1 MRKVRL
7 FIDGVSVDL
16 FDDENISIT
25 ETIQDIRDI
34 SKVFTDFSKS
44 FSVPASSTNN
54 KIFKHFG
61 NFTITNGFD
70 ARLKKDA
77 VLEINTLPFKK
88 GKVSLNTVKVLNGK
102 TSSYEIT
109 FVGNTVNL
117 VDRFGEDTLND
128 LKADFYSA
136 FDQQYTQAEVLAAL
150 QDFTSDVTVAV
161 SGTDVTFADPL
172 CVPLITHTTRLYYDS
187 TNASRVYSNNGTLNP
202 LGGNLNAGST
212 TSSTNYAGVYF
223 EELKYA
229 IRLHILIKAIENNY
243 GITFSTDFFNTSNT
257 HYHNLFMWLHRKAG
271 KVFDSV
277 INTSRITGDG
287 SSTGFPTGEDGE
299 KPPSG
304 QQDNGT
310 FVSDGGSF
318 TFFYLTGS
326 YNVRTTVTA
335 VSGSALPALT
345 LVVKRNG
352 AVVKEQS
359 FAADSS
365 APFSDL
371 MVFEED
377 FVFDN
382 NAVDAGASPNV
393 YQVFLSSVSSVTLN
407 SSTSVVFEI
416 TDNRDARSTRT
427 ATFNLLGDTTISNS
441 PTFSI
446 QEQLPNIKVLDF
458 LTSLF
463 KMFNLTAFEEDDGT
477 IKVQTLDEFY
487 ASSSTIHD
495 LNEYLQPS
503 YSVVPS
509 LPFKEIH
516 FRYDGLESFI
526 TKNHEA
532 LFDGKQW
539 GTEEY
544 KNNLDE
550 VEQTYTALGND
561 YIVEP
566 EFEHMKFERI
576 LNQATG
582 SATDAQVGWSVD
594 DGEKPYVGKPL
605 LFYPV
610 RVTSGTSIR
619 YLEVELRADSN
630 SNTDITSYIVPSNS
644 QALSASTSTNNINFF
659 NEFNEYEVND
669 DFSSTL
675 FKKFY
680 STYIKRIFSKR
691 NRITKL
697 KGVLPLGFIINHS
710 LADKITFKDNIYF
723 INSIKTKLN
732 TGEATLELLNFIRV
746 SNVITVSDTGQ
757 NNASD
762 ACAFGTNN
770 TKLFYDRDTLL
781 ADSVVLFT
789 NESLTEIFDG
799 NAKFYKIVES
809 NQSMQVSSS
818 GVISNLASC

>member
-1 MRKVRL
+1 MRKVKL
-7 FIDGVSVDL
+7 IVEGVELDL
-16 FDDENISIT
+16 FGDDNISIN
-25 ETIQDIRDI
+25 ETIQDVRDI
-34 SKVFTDFSKS
+34 SKVFTDFTKS
-44 FSVPASSTNN
+44 FSIPASSINN
-54 KIFKHFG
+54 KVFKHFN
-61 NFTITNGFD
+61 NFAITNGFD

-77 VLEINTLPFKK
+77 ILEINNLHFKK
-88 GKVSLNTVKVLNGK
+88 GKVKLDSVQVEKGK
-102 TSSYEIT
+102 PKIYKIT
-109 FVGNTVNL
+109 FFGNTVNIKDL
-117 VDRFGEDTLND
+117 FGDDTLND

-136 FDQQYTQAEVLAAL
+136 FDQPYTQAAILSGL

-161 SGTDVTFADPL
+161 SGTDVTFSDPI
-172 CVPLITHTTRLYYDS
+172 CTPLITHTTRLYYD
-187 TNASRVYSNNGTLNP
+187 ASNTSRIYSDNGTLNP
-202 LGGNLNAGST
+202 LGGNLYAGST

-287 SSTGFPTGEDGE
+287 SSTGFPTGADGV

-318 TFFYLTGS
+318 NFFYLTGS

-365 APFSDL
+365 APFSDS
-371 MVFEED
+371 MVFEEN
-377 FVFDN
+377 FVFTN

-393 YQVFLSSVSSVTLN
+393 YQVFLSSPSSVTLN

-416 TDNRDARSTRT
+416 TGNGNTRT
-427 ATFNLLGDTTISNS
+427 ATFNLLGDTTISNT

-446 QEQLPNIKVLDF
+446 QEQIPNIKVLDF

-463 KMFNLTAFEEDDGT
+463 KMFNLTAFEDENGI
-477 IKVQTLDEFY
+477 IKVQTLDDFY
-487 ASSSTIHD
+487 NNTTATHD
-495 LNEYLQPS
+495 LNEYLKPNYNIS
-503 YSVVPS
+503 PS
-509 LPFKEIH
+509 LPYKELK
-516 FRYDGLESFI
+516 FSYKGLKTFQA
-526 TKNHEA
+526 KNHEA
-532 LFDGKQW
+532 LFDGKEW

-544 KNNLDE
+544 KNNPDE
-550 VEQTYTALGND
+550 VEQEYTSFGDIYN
-561 YIVEP
+561 IQP
-566 EFEHMKFERI
+566 QFEHMKFEK
-576 LNQATG
+576 LLSQNTG
-582 SATDAQVGWSVD
+582 TDTGVQIGWSVD
-594 DGEKPYVGKPL
+594 NGEKPILGQPL
-605 LFYPV
+605 LFYPIKI
-610 RVTSGTSIR
+610 TSGTSIR

-659 NEFNEYEVND
+659 NEFNEYEVNG
-669 DFSSTL
+669 DFTSTL

-680 STYIKRIFSKR
+680 STYVKRVFSSS
-691 NRITKL
+691 NRITKVS
-697 KGVLPLGFIINHS
+697 GVLPLGFIISHT
-710 LADKITFKDNIYF
+710 LADKIKYKDNIYF
-723 INSIKTKLN
+723 INSIKINMN
-732 TGEATLELLNFIRV
+732 TGRSSLELLNFIRV

-809 NQSMQVSSS
+809 NQSIQVSSS
-818 GVISNLASC
+818 GVISNIASC